1 MRQDNKEPD
10 ALLTTA
16 EVAEMVQRDPR
27 TIRMHATRYN
37 LGVLYTPRLRLFTE
51 ADVEVLREIIAQGR
65 GEKRKRRPQ

>member
-1 MRQDNKEPD
+1 MCQDNKEPD

-37 LGVLYTPRLRLFTE
+37 LGTLYTPRLRLFTE

>member
-37 LGVLYTPRLRLFTE
+37 LGTLYTPRLRLFTE

-65 GEKRKRRPQ
+65 GEKRGSRPR